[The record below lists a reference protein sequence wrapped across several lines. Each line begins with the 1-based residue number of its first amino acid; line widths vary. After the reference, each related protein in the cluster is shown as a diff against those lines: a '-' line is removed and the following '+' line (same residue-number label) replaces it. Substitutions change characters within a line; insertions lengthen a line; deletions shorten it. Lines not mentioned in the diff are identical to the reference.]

1 MVGEE
6 EEETQS
12 QILEPTAG
20 PWPSD
25 WPGDGE
31 RSTSTAGRFLALI
44 VLN

>member
-20 PWPSD
+20 PWP
-25 WPGDGE
+25 GDGE
-31 RSTSTAGRFLALI
+31 RSTSSAGRFLALI